1 MEAIAF
7 GAFFNT
13 ILPKLLQKI
22 KDSKQEK
29 IAINANIQDFRIEA
43 EAVQSQL
50 EDGYS
55 QSQYEGTARDKAKL
69 MGIDR
74 RLKVL
79 CQDTHDCIHRFLRKG
94 SMESCAEFAAKIQ
107 GFNDNVH
114 QLHDEA
120 QDRIASLKE
129 GSASASGKPS
139 DRYVPPDKVVGRLER
154 LAELQELVQLPGRES
169 DEEAPKVIS
178 IVGFG
183 GLGKTLL
190 AKQFYSSEDGNKF
203 QHRAWVTAAG
213 TNEELV
219 KNILMQIDPQ
229 GNHGEDALDLHRLC
243 DSLRDFLRGKEY
255 LIVIDN
261 LKRSEMWNKIKYAF
275 ENVKGIVLVTT
286 TIQAVANT
294 CSQCINGYVY
304 KLSPL
309 DENESV
315 SLFKKEC
322 YSGDSDYAA
331 DILKKCDGLPLAIVS
346 VANYL
351 QSEGGWTIE
360 GCKAACRELGA
371 LLVQEDECKLPGMQW
386 VLMNKYTG
394 LPGHA
399 IRSCLLYF
407 SMYKQNIAALP
418 RRNSLVRRWQAEGFV
433 DGKTGCKYLKTLI
446 NRNIIQSMEVNTNG
460 TVKRCRPPGMMAEY
474 ISQISM
480 SENFAALVSD
490 LEETRNNRIRRLSF
504 DAGSAADDRRISGM
518 DLSIVLTLA
527 ISGIGSKAIL
537 NFEKYELLAVL
548 DLKECTNLDDNHV
561 KYICKLLLLKYLSLG
576 TTIGKIP
583 RDIGKLEL
591 LETLEMR
598 TTETVEVYREVLQL
612 PNLKHLIGKFE
623 LIYNPPIEVK
633 ISKDERLKKFLSNKS
648 VLETVTA
655 YVSQTTKGF
664 PEAMLHMS
672 QLRKVKINCT
682 YEADDTNKEVLTA
695 AIKKFIH
702 RGTDNVNGGHS
713 HSLSIDFYS
722 CTSIVREC
730 LKGPGSLTSLKLRGD
745 WRPFERANPDFTKIS
760 AITKLCLSRTYLSGN
775 EVVASL
781 TYLIALEYLKLDEQ
795 EFGSLTIEPET
806 FQKLTGLCLVGD
818 RSLSGITI
826 RPGALPR
833 LVSLHLI
840 CQVIDERVELLNGSL
855 ERLRE
860 IALHSG
866 VTPEIKEAWKKAAK
880 VHPNRPEVL
889 FIQKAARIPP
899 NA

>member
-22 KDSKQEK
+22 KDSKRDK
-29 IAINANIQDFRIEA
+29 IVINANIQDFTIEA

-55 QSQYEGTARDKAKL
+55 QTQYEGNKAKL

-79 CQDTHDCIHRFLRKG
+79 CQDMHDCIHRFLRKG

-114 QLHDEA
+114 KLHDEVR
-120 QDRIASLKE
+120 DRIASLKQ
-129 GSASASGKPS
+129 GSASASAQPS
-139 DRYVPPDKVVGRLER
+139 ARYVTPDKVVGRLER

-169 DEEAPKVIS
+169 NEKAPKVIS
-178 IVGFG
+178 IVGFAG
-183 GLGKTLL
+183 VGKTLL
-190 AKQFYSSEDGNKF
+190 ANEFYSSEEGKKF
-203 QHRAWVTAAG
+203 LHRAWVTAAG
-213 TNEELV
+213 THEEVV
-219 KNILMQIDPQ
+219 KNILMEIDPK
-229 GNHGEDALDLHRLC
+229 GNHAKDALDLQRLC
-243 DSLRDFLRGKEY
+243 HSLQDFLRGKEY
-255 LIVIDN
+255 LIVIDDM
-261 LKRSEMWNKIKYAF
+261 KRGELWNKIKYVF
-275 ENVKGIVLVTT
+275 ENVKGTVFVTT
-286 TIQAVANT
+286 TIQEVANN

-309 DENESV
+309 DGNESV
-315 SLFKKEC
+315 NLFKKEC
-322 YSGDSDYAA
+322 FSGDPDYAA
-331 DILKKCDGLPLAIVS
+331 DVLKKCDGLPLAIVN

-351 QSEGGWTIE
+351 QSEGGWTSE

-407 SMYKQNIAALP
+407 CMYKQNIAALP
-418 RRNSLVRRWQAEGFV
+418 KRNSLIRRWQAEGFV

-446 NRNIIQSMEVNTNG
+446 NHNIIQSMEVNTNG
-460 TVKRCRPPGMMAEY
+460 TTKRCRPPGMMAEY

-490 LEETRNNRIRRLSF
+490 LVETRNTRIRRLYF
-504 DAGSAADDRRISGM
+504 DSNSAEDERITSGM
-518 DLSIVLTLA
+518 DLSIVLTLV
-527 ISGIGSKAIL
+527 ISGIGSEAIL

-576 TTIGKIP
+576 KTIGKIP
-583 RDIGKLEL
+583 RDIGQLKL

-598 TTETVEVYREVLQL
+598 TTETVKVYREVLQL

-623 LIYNPPIEVK
+623 LNYNPPVEVK

-648 VLETVTA
+648 VLETVTT
-655 YVSQTTKGF
+655 YVSRTAKGF
-664 PEAMLHMS
+664 PEVMLHMS
-672 QLRKVKINCT
+672 QLRKVKIFCT
-682 YEADDTNKEVLTA
+682 GGADDNDKEVLTT

-702 RGTDNVNGGHS
+702 RGTDNVNGGQS
-713 HSLSIDFYS
+713 HSLSIDFHK
-722 CTSIVREC
+722 CTSIVQEI
-730 LKGPGSLTSLKLRGD
+730 LAGPGSLTSLKLRGD
-745 WRPFERANPDFTKIS
+745 WRPFLGANPDFTKIS
-760 AITKLCLSRTYLSGN
+760 GITKLCLSSTYLSGN
-775 EVVASL
+775 EALAGL
-781 TYLIALEYLKLDEQ
+781 TDLIALEYLKLYEQ
-795 EFGSLTIEPET
+795 ELGSLTIQPGT
-806 FQKLTGLCLVGD
+806 FQRLTGLCLVGD
-818 RSLSGITI
+818 KSLYRITI
-826 RPGALPR
+826 LPGALPR

-840 CQVIDERVELLNGSL
+840 CEVIDKRVQLLNGSL

-889 FIQKAARIPP
+889 FIQKA
-899 NA
+899 